1 MDPLCCGCRVAR
13 LGSWRRPSFSANL
26 STPFH
31 KYDHVCGERFS
42 AQTRRER
49 RAYPSGVCKA
59 RATTVW
65 VEKNRRPQG
74 CVAFRFWRCCSSVIP
89 TGRDGGCS
97 LVAPS
102 QNRKATQQTWPYLW
116 NGVLS
121 QLDHTADTRLLSI
134 AGRAATPAFSGLI
147 FVP

>member
-26 STPFH
+26 STPFR
-31 KYDHVCGERFS
+31 KYDHVCGEGFS

-49 RAYPSGVCKA
+49 RAYPSGVCND
-59 RATTVW
+59 VW
-65 VEKNRRPQG
+65 AEKNRRPQG
-74 CVAFRFWRCCSSVIP
+74 RVAFRFWRCCSSVIP

-102 QNRKATQQTWPYLW
+102 QNRKATQQTWSYLQIGPW
-116 NGVLS
+116 DWLHSVPLTPALSLGERENGPPP
-121 QLDHTADTRLLSI
+121 LDHN
-134 AGRAATPAFSGLI
+134 RA
-147 FVP
+147 